1 MVGFSLIMEVRMKL
15 WVFSDNFLNKS
26 IPRKKKA
33 RLLKTS
39 ASRTYKS
46 SRDVLWKMCSENKL
60 TNKQT
65 KQTNYTG
72 LFKT

>member
-1 MVGFSLIMEVRMKL
+1 MVGFFLFMEVKMKV
-15 WVFSDNFLNKS
+15 WVLSDNSLNKS

-39 ASRTYKS
+39 ASKTYKP
-46 SRDVLWKMCSENKL
+46 SRDVLWKRCSENKM

-72 LFKT
+72 LHKT